1 MLNRLQVGSPF
12 AGRVHP
18 ATRAMVGCCVSTLP
32 LRARLAAA
40 DTVGDLITQIRSTA
54 LSAYQNADA
63 GLHTV
68 MAALGRTHNEPL
80 FQVTCPA
87 TAFER
92 YETMGAPALPNLYLR
107 TVRE

>member
-1 MLNRLQVGSPF
+1 MGSPF

-32 LRARLAAA
+32 LRARLGAAE
-40 DTVGDLITQIRSTA
+40 TVGNLIAQIRATA

-68 MAALGRTHNEPL
+68 MTALGRTHNQPL
-80 FQVTCPA
+80 FQVSSSPSVD
-87 TAFER
+87 
-92 YETMGAPALPNLYLR
+92 PLS
-107 TVRE
+107 VD